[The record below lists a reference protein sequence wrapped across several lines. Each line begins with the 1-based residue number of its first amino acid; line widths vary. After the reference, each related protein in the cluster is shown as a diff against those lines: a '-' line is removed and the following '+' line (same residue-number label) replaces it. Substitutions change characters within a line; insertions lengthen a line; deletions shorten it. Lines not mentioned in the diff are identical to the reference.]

1 MRISASK
8 RGAMDLLPRY
18 LSRGS
23 ENRRRKPISLIAFRP
38 VEVAEARNSVSA
50 MGFSEIS
57 GTNQS
62 RS

>member
-1 MRISASK
+1 MN
-8 RGAMDLLPRY
+8 LLPRY
-18 LSRGS
+18 FSRGS